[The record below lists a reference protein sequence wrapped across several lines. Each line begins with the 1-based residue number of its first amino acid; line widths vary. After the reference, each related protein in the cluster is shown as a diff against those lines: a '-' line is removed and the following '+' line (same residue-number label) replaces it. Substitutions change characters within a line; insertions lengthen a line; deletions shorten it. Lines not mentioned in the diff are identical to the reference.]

1 MIIFDAV
8 HLPFGCSVW
17 PAFWTRA
24 PNWPHGGEIDILEE
38 VNLVTNNQMVLHTDP
53 GCTQADG
60 VTQLGNTRGADCSAG
75 LNSRTGCAVTETQPN
90 SFGDGFNNAGGGVWA
105 TQFDES
111 GIL

>member
-1 MIIFDAV
+1 MKD
-8 HLPFGCSVW
+8 PYSVMRGLLFSHIGW
-17 PAFWTRA
+17 
-24 PNWPHGGEIDILEE
+24 
-38 VNLVTNNQMVLHTDP
+38 MVLHTDP

-60 VTQLGNTRGADCSAG
+60 VTQLGSTKGADCSAG

>member
-53 GCTQADG
+53 GCMQADG